1 MKLNIKP
8 HSRQERGSS
17 LLHLINRWRYI
28 STKRENKNMWRSPK
42 AATATGWMAPS
53 TWVVLRAIV
62 DMIQLYCGE
71 LSVGSSSTTTNN
83 NRPITEIFNQWIP
96 FLDHSC
102 FMATHAPSKIYIYTI
117 VRNQKEM
124 GQLHLSAVLWPSSV
138 LILRRLHGCGGQFN
152 TK

>member
-17 LLHLINRWRYI
+17 LLHLINRWRSI
-28 STKRENKNMWRSPK
+28 STKRENVVRRLQLQLD
-42 AATATGWMAPS
+42 GWMAPS